1 MYLQGVWAIPEIQ
14 KANPSIELGVF
25 PLPATNDSASNKV
38 ISGVDTLLTIAKNTK
53 HPEEAAKFVQF
64 LLEAEN
70 VQQYID
76 EQKAFPAITG
86 VSQSDPIMDGFKEAF
101 AAGQISD
108 FADHYIPGAMKLD
121 ALIQGFLQKKD
132 IDAYLKQL
140 DTEWDKVS
148 NRK

>member
-1 MYLQGVWAIPEIQ
+1 MYMQGVWAIPEIQ

-25 PLPATNDSASNKV
+25 PMPATNDPTKNKV
-38 ISGVDTLLTIAKNTK
+38 ISGVDTLLTVAKNTK
-53 HPEEAAKFVQF
+53 HPEEAMKFIQF
-64 LLEAEN
+64 LMEPEN

-86 VSQSDPIMDGFKEAF
+86 VSQSDPIVDGFKEAF

-108 FADHYIPGAMKLD
+108 FADHYIPSAMKLD
-121 ALIQGFLQKKD
+121 ALIQEFLLKKD
-132 IDAYLKQL
+132 VNAYLKNL
-140 DTEWDKVS
+140 DTEWDKVA